1 MTTQF
6 RVRKSLFSA
15 TACFVLVL
23 LQACASGPNANP
35 SDPLE
40 PLNRSVFRFNDGV
53 DRAVLRP
60 VATAYRDVT
69 PSIVRTGVNNFFGNL
84 ADVWSL
90 ANNVLQLKPKESI
103 ETMFRVGVNTTIG
116 LGGLIDVATEM
127 QIEKHTEDF
136 GQTLGYWGVKS
147 GPYVVLPILGP
158 STLRDSVAKIV
169 DLNGDLV
176 NGIETNSTRNAL
188 IVLRGVDTRSKYL
201 GAGELLDQA
210 ALDKYTFTRDFYLK
224 RRGSQIVP
232 AAAEAEERYDLP
244 EVIPKPKTPSA
255 TKPSPQ

>member
-6 RVRKSLFSA
+6 RLNKALFSA

-40 PLNRSVFRFNDGV
+40 PLNRTVSNFNDVV
-53 DRAVLRP
+53 DRAVLKP

-90 ANNVLQLKPKESI
+90 VNNVLQLKPEESV

-127 QIEKHTEDF
+127 QIEKHPKDF
-136 GQTLGYWGVKS
+136 GQTLGYWGVES
-147 GPYVVLPILGP
+147 GPYVVLPILGS

-169 DLNGDLV
+169 DIKGDVV
-176 NGIETNSTRNAL
+176 NGIEISSTRNAL
-188 IVLRGVDTRSKYL
+188 VVMRGVDTRSKYL

-210 ALDKYTFTRDFYLK
+210 ALDKYTFTRDFYLQ
-224 RRGSQIVP
+224 RRRSQIGPV
-232 AAAEAEERYDLP
+232 AVEAEERYDLP
-244 EVIPKPKTPSA
+244 EVTPQPKTPAA
-255 TKPSPQ
+255 TKPSPP

>member
-6 RVRKSLFSA
+6 RVRKSLFSV

-53 DRAVLRP
+53 DRAVLIP

-90 ANNVLQLKPKESI
+90 ANNVLQL
-103 ETMFRVGVNTTIG
+103 
-116 LGGLIDVATEM
+116 
-127 QIEKHTEDF
+127 
-136 GQTLGYWGVKS
+136 
-147 GPYVVLPILGP
+147 
-158 STLRDSVAKIV
+158 
-169 DLNGDLV
+169 
-176 NGIETNSTRNAL
+176 
-188 IVLRGVDTRSKYL
+188 
-201 GAGELLDQA
+201 
-210 ALDKYTFTRDFYLK
+210 
-224 RRGSQIVP
+224 
-232 AAAEAEERYDLP
+232 
-244 EVIPKPKTPSA
+244 
-255 TKPSPQ
+255 

>member
-6 RVRKSLFSA
+6 KVSKSLFSA

-53 DRAVLRP
+53 DRAVLIP

-84 ADVWSL
+84 TDVWSL
-90 ANNVLQLKPKESI
+90 VNNVLQFKPKESI

-136 GQTLGYWGVKS
+136 GRTLGYWGVGS

-169 DLNGDLV
+169 DINGDLV
-176 NGIETNSTRNAL
+176 SGIEVNSTRNAL

-201 GAGELLDQA
+201 GAAELLDQA

-224 RRGSQIVP
+224 RRSSQIVP
-232 AAAEAEERYDLP
+232 DAAEAEERYDLP
-244 EVIPKPKTPSA
+244 EVTPESKTPSA